1 MIGLQINSS
10 IMKWSLKTTVL
21 TGCTLAITI
30 LATVSGLS
38 YWNTIRL
45 VETSQDLV
53 EKHKVISEI
62 QELIALI
69 ELIKNQ
75 QERYIVTADKNYFY
89 GYQEKYILIQKQ
101 LDYIQKITQDNPS
114 HQNRISILKSLID
127 DQINLIETSMNIR
140 ITDGLEPAFR
150 FIQTGENQVVNEKIS
165 QLINQLQAE
174 ENQLLKQRTNA
185 TISTTKKIISA
196 IIMSSILAVGL
207 VSLAGFMLY
216 QDVKKRRDIEEK
228 LRTSEAQ
235 FSGIVDLAQD
245 AIISFNQQQE
255 IILFN
260 RGAEHLFGYFAE
272 EVIGQPFEMLLPPSY
287 QKIYHQNITDFA
299 DSTKATHRTGKEWG
313 EIEGFRKNG
322 TEFPAEASIS
332 KLEVNHQQVFT
343 VMLRD
348 ISHKKQAEKALEETN
363 QKLSGWVGELERY
376 NRDLKQISVMS
387 DLLQACVTVEEAYQV
402 ITGSLKRLFPNTSG
416 GVFMMNESRH
426 LVEAVVIWE
435 NPESQRL
442 FTAHECW
449 ALRRGKRHL
458 VVDINTDLLCQH
470 LTSASSFL
478 PVEYACI
485 PMMAQGEAIGI
496 LHLSSHRKGQL
507 VQTHKALAETVAE
520 HIALALGNLK
530 LREKLQT
537 QNIRDPLTGL
547 FNRRYLEESLARE
560 IYYAER
566 KQKCLGIV
574 MLDVDHFKKFN
585 DNYGHEAGDL
595 LLQELGNFLQSS
607 IRKSDI
613 ACRYGGEEFLL
624 MLPETNLETTQQR
637 AEILREG
644 VKTINLYYHRQ
655 PLERISISVGVA
667 IFPEHGL
674 TREAVVRAADTALYR
689 AKNEGRDRVMIADE
703 TKQSE

>member
-1 MIGLQINSS
+1 
-10 IMKWSLKTTVL
+10 MKWSLKKTIL
-21 TGCTLAITI
+21 AGCALSITI

-38 YWNTIRL
+38 YWNTVRL
-45 VETSQDLV
+45 VETSQEV
-53 EKHKVISEI
+53 SEKHQVISEI
-62 QELIALI
+62 QELISLI
-69 ELIKNQ
+69 ESIKNQ
-75 QERYIVTADKNYFY
+75 QERYIVTADQTYFY
-89 GYQEKYILIQKQ
+89 SYQEKYTLIQKQ
-101 LDYIQKITQDNPS
+101 LDLIEAIADNNPR
-114 HQNRISILKSLID
+114 HQNRIAVLKSLVN
-127 DQINLIETSMNIR
+127 DQIDLIEKSMNLR
-140 ITDGLEPAFR
+140 ITEGLEPAIR
-150 FIQTGENQVVNEKIS
+150 FLQTGENQVINEKIR
-165 QLINQLQAE
+165 QLINQLQTE
-174 ENQLLKQRTNA
+174 ENRLLEQRTTA
-185 TISTTKKIISA
+185 AIATTKNIIFA
-196 IIMSSILAVGL
+196 IVLSSILAVSL
-207 VSLAGFMLY
+207 VSFAGFMLY

-228 LRTSEAQ
+228 LRASEAQ

-245 AIISFNQQQE
+245 GIISFNQRQE

-287 QKIYHQNITDFA
+287 QAIYHQNLAEFA
-299 DSTKATHRTGKEWG
+299 DSTKTTHRTGKEWG

-322 TEFPAEASIS
+322 SEFPAEASIS
-332 KLEVNHQQVFT
+332 KLEINHQQVYT

-348 ISHKKQAEKALEETN
+348 ISQKKQAEKALEETN

-387 DLLQACVTVEEAYQV
+387 DLLQACVTVEEAYKV
-402 ITGSLKRLFPNTSG
+402 ITSSLKRLFPKTSG
-416 GVFMMNESRH
+416 GVFMMSESRH
-426 LVEAVVIWE
+426 LVEAVVIWG

-442 FTAHECW
+442 FTSHECW

-458 VVDINTDLLCQH
+458 VEDINTDLLCQH
-470 LTSASSFL
+470 LTSACGSL
-478 PVEYACI
+478 PHQYACI

-496 LHLSSHRKGQL
+496 LHLSSQEKGQL
-507 VQTHKALAETVAE
+507 LHTHKTLAETVAE

-560 IYYAER
+560 IYCAER
-566 KQKCLGIV
+566 KGQNLGII

-585 DNYGHEAGDL
+585 DNFGHEAGDL

-607 IRKSDI
+607 ILKSDI

-624 MLPETNLETTQQR
+624 MLPETDLETTQQR

-644 VKTINLYYHRQ
+644 VKQINLYYHHQ
-655 PLERISISVGVA
+655 CLGTISISVGVA

-674 TREAVVRAADTALYR
+674 AGETVIRAADTALYT
-689 AKNEGRDRVMIADE
+689 AKNQGRDRVVVANL
-703 TKQSE
+703 SR